1 MKIVMDNPVITFGHR
16 GLDSLIGES
25 GLFRGG
31 FTEIAGPP
39 QSGKTTVM
47 LVLTA
52 RVMAAGGTVA
62 WVNADNTFSPQLAS
76 LCGVNTES
84 LLLVPHR
91 DAESLFTLCA
101 QLAGDVDLLVI
112 DPLSALGSALEISS
126 PGFSEE
132 MAKSH
137 FRAIS
142 NGLRTLFSA
151 IALSRTAVLLA
162 SQQRWNPQRGIISAS
177 NDEELEYYASLRLH
191 TEIKRRETGGGSYH
205 TVEIKQCRAD
215 RQVEGRKVSFFFD
228 PQTGLEPD
236 DGLIDLAFEKG
247 IIQVNPNG
255 GWVMAG
261 WGALPDKEA
270 WMHRLRGDA
279 GLRLELDARLDALD
293 LLEA

>member
-1 MKIVMDNPVITFGHR
+1 METAVIKFGHR
-16 GLDSLIGES
+16 SLDSLLGRA

-31 FTEIAGPP
+31 FTEIVGPP
-39 QSGKTTVM
+39 QSGKTALM
-47 LVLTA
+47 LLLVG
-52 RVMAAGGTVA
+52 RVMAEGGTAA
-62 WVNADNTFSPQLAS
+62 WVNADNTFNAGLAA
-76 LCGVNTES
+76 LCGVKTDN

-91 DAESLFTLCA
+91 DAESLFTLCS

-126 PGFSEE
+126 PGFSED

-151 IALSRTAVLLA
+151 TALSRTAVLIA
-162 SQQRWNPQRGIISAS
+162 SQQRWNPQKGVISAS
-177 NDEELEYYASLRLH
+177 NDEELGYYASLRLN
-191 TEIKRRETGGGSYH
+191 TEITRKETGGGSYH
-205 TVEIKQCRAD
+205 TAQIKQCQFAPQD
-215 RQVEGRKVSFFFD
+215 EGRKVSFFFD

-236 DGLIDLAFEKG
+236 DGFVDLAFEKG

-255 GWVMAG
+255 GWIMAG

-270 WMHRLRGDA
+270 WMHRLRGDT
-279 GLRLELDARLDALD
+279 GLRRELEARLEALA